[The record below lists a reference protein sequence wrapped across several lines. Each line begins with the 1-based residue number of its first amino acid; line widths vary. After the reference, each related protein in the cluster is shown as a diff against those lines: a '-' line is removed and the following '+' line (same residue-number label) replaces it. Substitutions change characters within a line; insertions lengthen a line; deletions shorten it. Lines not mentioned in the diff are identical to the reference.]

1 MPYALP
7 SHMHEMGIAAAIV
20 EVVQRY
26 VPEERARL
34 VRRVHVGVGEET
46 PVLPDS
52 LDFCFKAIVMGTPY
66 ASATLDIHRVGSN
79 ELTVREVE
87 LADEGEAA

>member
-1 MPYALP
+1 
-7 SHMHEMGIAAAIV
+7 MHEMGIAAAIV

-34 VRRVHVGVGEET
+34 VRRVHVRLGEET

-52 LDFCFKAIVMGTPY
+52 LDFCFRAIVLGTPY
-66 ASATLDIHRVGSN
+66 ESATLDIHRVASN
-79 ELTVREVE
+79 ELTVRELE
-87 LADEGEAA
+87 LADDSEAA